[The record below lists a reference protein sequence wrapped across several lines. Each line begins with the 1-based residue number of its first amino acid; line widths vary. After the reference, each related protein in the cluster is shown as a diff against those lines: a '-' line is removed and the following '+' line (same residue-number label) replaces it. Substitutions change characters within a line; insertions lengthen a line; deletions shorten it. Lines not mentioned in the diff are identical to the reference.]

1 MALNLLSKAK
11 ETFEELSFT
20 ASTKLS
26 EAGEKPLTI
35 ETVKTRAKDPTD
47 AIFGLSPK
55 GDVIHMPISAM
66 PHMLVAGT
74 TGSGKSVL
82 LNELLLTM
90 IVHATPDELKIAI
103 VDPKKVEFTRYKNQ
117 PHMLANPVTD
127 LDDAYALI
135 RYMVIEMKRR
145 YALMAEEN
153 VRNIESYNKKM
164 AKKGQKPLPYI
175 ILLCDEFSQLMME
188 HREIEDEIVQLG
200 QMARA
205 AGIHLIIAT
214 QSPRTTV
221 ITGIIKAN
229 IPSRVSLMVASE
241 LESRIVLDE
250 SGAEGLRPRGDMLI
264 KTGGSNN
271 PIRAQGAFISDEEID
286 AVTKFLS
293 DKYGEP
299 ELVDFKEIVAREDGE
314 EQEIKTSKDDFGG
327 LKRPTAKRNVKT
339 AVSNMDM
346 NSDKPSI
353 EKVSPFAMKLDN
365 KREEAR
371 EKGEELPDLPRLQ
384 AEKLAKVIKTI
395 EGGNQTV
402 QEKELPK
409 LKRTTKMEQSPKAK
423 AKKDNVTS
431 SPIMQMMMKKGK

>member
-11 ETFEELSFT
+11 ETFEDLSFT

-90 IVHATPDELKIAI
+90 IVHATPDELKIA
-103 VDPKKVEFTRYKNQ
+103 
-117 PHMLANPVTD
+117 
-127 LDDAYALI
+127 
-135 RYMVIEMKRR
+135 IEMKRR

-314 EQEIKTSKDDFGG
+314 EQEVKTSKDDFGG

-353 EKVSPFAMKLDN
+353 EKVSPFAMKLEN

-395 EGGNQTV
+395 EGGNQTI